1 MVAIRVDSGLDVQRS
16 LDGLVLGESVRVHI
30 PAKLSFNGPKGKK
43 VGVNL
48 PSRITGKQAL
58 DGYIR
63 AGEYSE
69 AISLV
74 KRSIAQVR
82 DEWVYYHPNHNDC
95 AREIVHEWY
104 VDVVKEGVEGL
115 LTIGKKIV
123 ESRPKRGSPQSHTK
137 NEVYSIATG
146 TLRQFDDDCPK
157 LLVYSIAD
165 FVVERLLPLNPNDA
179 KLTEFAVR
187 AYVREGQPDKAL
199 QIVEGASQS
208 LVRYAQQAVS
218 GAKGKP

>member
-1 MVAIRVDSGLDVQRS
+1 MAAVELDSGLDALRY
-16 LDGLVLGESVRVHI
+16 LNGLLLGDSVKVHI
-30 PAKLSFNGPKGKK
+30 PVKLSFDGLNGKK
-43 VGVNL
+43 VRVNL
-48 PSRITGKQAL
+48 PSTITGKHAL
-58 DGYIR
+58 EGYI
-63 AGEYSE
+63 GEKEYSK

-74 KRSIAQVR
+74 QRSIAQAR
-82 DEWVYYHPNHNDC
+82 DEWVYYHPNHTDH
-95 AREIVHEWY
+95 AQETIHEWY
-104 VDVVKEGVEGL
+104 VDVVKEGLEGL

-137 NEVYSIATG
+137 NEAYSIATG

-165 FVVERLLPLNPNDA
+165 FVVERLLPLNQNDA

-199 QIVEGASQS
+199 QIVEGASQP